1 MTAIMSLIHNPGD
14 VLSRIPAPNKYKDED
29 PSAEPL
35 EVEEQVVHGWFERPQ
50 EGRAV
55 TLDVRR

>member
-1 MTAIMSLIHNPGD
+1 MSLIHNPGD